1 MPRRSRRIEER
12 ASLRE
17 NRVDLTRDPSFAR
30 LDHPQERGVGEE
42 VLAQEH
48 QEQDQ
53 GGGSR
58 RISNLRLEVWLNIV

>member
-1 MPRRSRRIEER
+1 M
-12 ASLRE
+12 
-17 NRVDLTRDPSFAR
+17 DLTRDRSFAR
-30 LDHPQERGVGEE
+30 LDHPQEGGEEGEE

-58 RISNLRLEVWLNIV
+58 RISNLRLEVCLNIV